1 MKKKWIILT
10 ITSLALL
17 LSGIVWIRHS
27 RLERRNSEAR
37 ESLKEVYELET
48 AYRAMFG
55 HYTDNMHAIV
65 YIQDTLV
72 IEGGRANY
80 LVSLRD
86 VTDSTFTAA
95 AVSVVDFDGDGQ
107 FSQWTVDETG
117 TIKEIVED

>member
-17 LSGIVWIRHS
+17 LSGIVWGWHS
-27 RLERRNSEAR
+27 RLEKRDAEAR

-55 HYTDNMHAIV
+55 HFTDNMHAIV

-72 IEGGRANY
+72 TEGGRANY
-80 LVSLRD
+80 LVSLLE
-86 VTDSTFTAA
+86 VTDSTFTAV

-107 FSQWTVDETG
+107 FSQWMVDETG

>member
-72 IEGGRANY
+72 TEGGRANY
-80 LVSLRD
+80 LVSLLE

>member
-1 MKKKWIILT
+1 MNKKWIILT

-27 RLERRNSEAR
+27 QLERRNSEAR

-72 IEGGRANY
+72 TEGGRANY
-80 LVSLRD
+80 LVSLLE

-107 FSQWTVDETG
+107 FSQWMVDETG

>member
-27 RLERRNSEAR
+27 QLERRNSEAR

-65 YIQDTLV
+65 YIQDALV
-72 IEGGRANY
+72 TEGGKANY
-80 LVSLRD
+80 LVSLLE

-107 FSQWTVDETG
+107 FSQWMVDETG

>member
-1 MKKKWIILT
+1 MKKKWIIIT

-72 IEGGRANY
+72 TEGGRANY
-80 LVSLRD
+80 LVSLLE

>member
-27 RLERRNSEAR
+27 RLERRNSEAS

-72 IEGGRANY
+72 TEGGRANY

>member
-55 HYTDNMHAIV
+55 HYTDNMYAIV
-65 YIQDTLV
+65 YIRDTLV
-72 IEGGRANY
+72 TEVGKGELPCLVAGRDRLDLHGGGC
-80 LVSLRD
+80 LR
-86 VTDSTFTAA
+86 
-95 AVSVVDFDGDGQ
+95 GGLRR
-107 FSQWTVDETG
+107 
-117 TIKEIVED
+117 

>member
-1 MKKKWIILT
+1 MKKRWIILT

-17 LSGIVWIRHS
+17 LSGIVWIRRS

>member
-17 LSGIVWIRHS
+17 FSSIVWIRHA

-37 ESLKEVYELET
+37 ESLEEVYELET

-55 HYTDNMHAIV
+55 HFTDNMHAIV

-72 IEGGRANY
+72 TEGGRANY
-80 LVSLRD
+80 LVSLLE
-86 VTDSTFTAA
+86 VTDSTFTAV

-107 FSQWTVDETG
+107 FSQWMVDETG

>member
-17 LSGIVWIRHS
+17 LSGIVWIRRS

-72 IEGGRANY
+72 TEGGRANY

>member
-55 HYTDNMHAIV
+55 HYTDNMYAIV

-72 IEGGRANY
+72 TEGGRANY

>member
-1 MKKKWIILT
+1 MNKKWIILT

-37 ESLKEVYELET
+37 ESLKEVYELEA

-72 IEGGRANY
+72 TEGGRANY
-80 LVSLRD
+80 LVSLLE

>member
-55 HYTDNMHAIV
+55 HYTGNMYAIV

-72 IEGGRANY
+72 TEGGRANY
-80 LVSLRD
+80 LVSLLE

>member
-17 LSGIVWIRHS
+17 LSGIVWIRRS

-55 HYTDNMHAIV
+55 HYTDNMYAIV
-65 YIQDTLV
+65 YIRDTLV
-72 IEGGRANY
+72 TEGGRANY
-80 LVSLRD
+80 LVSLRE

>member
-72 IEGGRANY
+72 TEGGRANY

>member
-1 MKKKWIILT
+1 MNKKWIILT

-72 IEGGRANY
+72 TEGGRANY
-80 LVSLRD
+80 LVSLLE
-86 VTDSTFTAA
+86 VTDSTFMAA

-117 TIKEIVED
+117 TIEEIVED

>member
-1 MKKKWIILT
+1 MKKKWIIIT

-55 HYTDNMHAIV
+55 HFTDNMHAIV

-72 IEGGRANY
+72 TEGGRANY
-80 LVSLRD
+80 LVSLLE

>member
-37 ESLKEVYELET
+37 ESLKKVYELET

-72 IEGGRANY
+72 TEGGRANY